1 MFIDRAREQDRIP
14 MLDTYPYYQSSG
26 RHQDVIRTEAGQ
38 RQSLIGRAY
47 RNQ

>member
-14 MLDTYPYYQSSG
+14 MLDTYPYYQ
-26 RHQDVIRTEAGQ
+26 DVIRTEAGQ